1 MNETVQRCVVE
12 HSFEL
17 REAQLWDCG
26 QIIRRLRPEH
36 VAAFGGA
43 YYAALRRAF
52 DRSAI
57 SYSFFIDDELMAI
70 YGVTGTLLA
79 PFGYVWSAFAAK
91 ALKRFP
97 VTLTR
102 EARRHLRWL
111 STLKMELVTGV
122 MSEDRTSIEFAVAV
136 GFRPKGNLKDL
147 NRREMAAYISDT
159 PALRIPFGDKFV
171 IALRHQ
177 GEKR

>member
-79 PFGYVWSAFAAK
+79 PFGYVWLAFTAK
-91 ALKRFP
+91 ALKQFP
-97 VTLTR
+97 VTLIR
-102 EARRHLRWL
+102 ETKRHLRWL
-111 STLKMELVTGV
+111 STLKRELVTSV
-122 MSEDRTSIEFAVAV
+122 VSKDRTSIEFAVAV

-147 NRREMAAYISDT
+147 NRREIATYIAQT
-159 PALRIPFGDKFV
+159 PNLRIPFGDKYV
-171 IALRHQ
+171 IGLWYQ